1 MDADIVGF
9 VSGDHGRRE
18 IESLIESDISEA
30 DVLPALSKLRQR
42 FTQDEA
48 SALVEQALLIKRGG
62 LKFPHA
68 PAMVFERSA
77 LEQATS
83 LPVSVHRATRLASI
97 SPSLILDASVGIG
110 GDAIA
115 LTSLAPVVG
124 MDIDPLR
131 LMMARHNVG
140 AVGGRF
146 AFHPLRADSMTVA
159 PFQVDVVFADP
170 ARRTRDRRVRGLDAY
185 SPPVKEFI
193 GRWLGYAGTVGVK
206 VAPGVKEDEIP
217 AGAAVEWVSLHGRLR
232 EAVIWVGD
240 HPVPGE
246 RVATALPGGASL
258 TGPEPEV
265 AVSPIGGYLHEPDDA
280 VIRAGLVRVVA
291 HEIGATLIDSRIAYL
306 TTDTQ
311 VEHPLVMSYRIDHVE
326 PFNLKSLRRRLI
338 EADVGSVTIKK
349 RGSPLTPEELRPRLR
364 LTGTRHATVIL
375 TRIGDKPIMA
385 ISLDAA

>member
-1 MDADIVGF
+1 
-9 VSGDHGRRE
+9 
-18 IESLIESDISEA
+18 
-30 DVLPALSKLRQR
+30 
-42 FTQDEA
+42 
-48 SALVEQALLIKRGG
+48 
-62 LKFPHA
+62 
-68 PAMVFERSA
+68 
-77 LEQATS
+77 
-83 LPVSVHRATRLASI
+83 
-97 SPSLILDASVGIG
+97 
-110 GDAIA
+110 
-115 LTSLAPVVG
+115 
-124 MDIDPLR
+124 
-131 LMMARHNVG
+131 
-140 AVGGRF
+140 
-146 AFHPLRADSMTVA
+146 MTVA

-170 ARRTRDRRVRGLDAY
+170 ARRTRERRVRGLDAY
-185 SPPVKEFI
+185 LPPVKEFI